1 MSKSWN
7 PPFSCLCFRSNSFSV
22 NQLVKEEVGTS
33 QPANPVEKIKEEA
46 AKAANAFVSPMAT
59 PKASSSIPV
68 TPQTPQTPQLMSS
81 MMYGMSPN
89 PFMNPF
95 SSGPLPIPPM
105 MFNPELA
112 AALASMNKA
121 ELCVIC
127 GDKSSGFHYQALS
140 CEGCKVSFHSICRT
154 PSRKRAIVSSQPHC
168 LGRTNIRLFA
178 FLESGLALFFREII
192 RTAGQESFG
201 KLIVFGST
209 SRKGCCIIA
218 ADCVSP
224 FGDLLRN
231 PVRPITVATWVVN
244 RKTHLLALRVKDG

>member
-1 MSKSWN
+1 M
-7 PPFSCLCFRSNSFSV
+7 
-22 NQLVKEEVGTS
+22 KEEVTAA

-46 AKAANAFVSPMAT
+46 NKAANPFLSPTVT
-59 PKASSSIPV
+59 PKASSSISA
-68 TPQTPQTPQLMSS
+68 TPQTPQTPQLMNS

-140 CEGCKVSFHSICRT
+140 CEGCKVSFD
-154 PSRKRAIVSSQPHC
+154 
-168 LGRTNIRLFA
+168 L
-178 FLESGLALFFREII
+178 II
-192 RTAGQESFG
+192 N
-201 KLIVFGST
+201 KLT
-209 SRKGCCIIA
+209 EK
-218 ADCVSP
+218 
-224 FGDLLRN
+224 
-231 PVRPITVATWVVN
+231 
-244 RKTHLLALRVKDG
+244 